1 MSKTKK
7 ILKLSHHEHTFKL
20 KPHEHTSYVP
30 LAFMLVVVG
39 FALSVFSTTVESATP
54 YDGPEAGSVGL
65 SGVMPGKPPKTAAT
79 IDTPRNGQRF
89 ATSPITV
96 SGTCPENTLV
106 EIFKNDIFAGST
118 VCTDKG
124 SYTLEVDLLIGQNTL
139 VARVY
144 DALNQVGPDSNI
156 ITVYYD
162 AIPPQSDLVTPFNF
176 GGNQLLLNTDAV
188 FRGVFPGQT
197 MNVPL
202 DVLGG
207 NPPYA
212 INIEWGDASNK
223 VVPRN
228 DNATFTVDHIY
239 KKAGT
244 YQVTFQASDAG
255 GRVAFLTVA
264 AIVNG
269 QPDAAAAPTKPV
281 ATPGQL
287 LLLWPI
293 FTGAVAVTISFWLG
307 EQREKRVLSKQGR
320 LVPTHS

>member
-1 MSKTKK
+1 MLHKW
-7 ILKLSHHEHTFKL
+7 LKLSHHHHSGKL
-20 KPHEHTSYVP
+20 RPHEHTSYVP

-39 FALSVFSTTVESATP
+39 FALATFSSAVESATP

-65 SGVMPGKPPKTAAT
+65 TGIMPGKPPTTAAT
-79 IDTPRNGQRF
+79 INMPSNGQRF
-89 ATSPITV
+89 STSPITV
-96 SGTCPENTLV
+96 SGTCPKDTLV

-118 VCTDKG
+118 VCTSSG
-124 SYTLEVDLLIGQNTL
+124 TYSLEVDLLIGENRL

-144 DALNQVGPDSNI
+144 DALNQAGPDSNI
-156 ITVYYD
+156 VTVYYD
-162 AIPPQSDLVTPFNF
+162 ALPPQSGGLTPFNF

-188 FRGVFPGQT
+188 FRGIFPGQT
-197 MNVPL
+197 MTVPL

-207 NPPYA
+207 TPPYA

-228 DNATFTVDHIY
+228 DNATFNVDHVY
-239 KKAGT
+239 QKPGV
-244 YQVTFQASDAG
+244 YQVTFQATDAG

-269 QPDAAAAPTKPV
+269 QPDAVTASTNPL
-281 ATPGQL
+281 ATPNQL

-293 FTGAVAVTISFWLG
+293 FTGAVAITISFWLG
-307 EQREKRVLSKQGR
+307 EQREKHILKKRGMLTPS
-320 LVPTHS
+320 HS

>member
-7 ILKLSHHEHTFKL
+7 ILKISHHEHTLKL
-20 KPHEHTSYVP
+20 RPHEHTSYVP
-30 LAFMLVVVG
+30 LAFMLVIVG

-65 SGVMPGKPPKTAAT
+65 TGIMPGKPPTTAAT
-79 IDTPRNGQRF
+79 ISKPINGQRF
-89 ATSPITV
+89 ATSPVTIA
-96 SGTCPENTLV
+96 GTCPENTLV
-106 EIFKNDIFAGST
+106 EIFKNEIFAGST
-118 VCTDKG
+118 VCSEKG
-124 SYTLEVDLLIGQNTL
+124 TYSLEVDLLIGQNTL

-144 DALNQVGPDSNI
+144 DALNQVGPDSNTI
-156 ITVYYD
+156 VVYYD

-197 MNVPL
+197 MLVPL
-202 DVLGG
+202 DILGG

-212 INIEWGDASNK
+212 VNIEWGDTTNK

-228 DNATFTVDHIY
+228 DNATFNVEHVY

-244 YQVTFQASDAG
+244 FQVTFQASDAG

-264 AIVNG
+264 SIVNG
-269 QPDAAAAPTKPV
+269 QPDAATAGTKPV
-281 ATPGQL
+281 ATPNQL

-293 FTGAVAVTISFWLG
+293 FTGAVAVVVSFWLG
-307 EQREKRVLSKQGR
+307 EQREKRVLTKEGR
-320 LVPTHS
+320 FTPAHS

>member
-7 ILKLSHHEHTFKL
+7 ILKLSHHEHTLKL
-20 KPHEHTSYVP
+20 RPHEHTSYVP
-30 LAFMLVVVG
+30 LAFMLVIVG

-65 SGVMPGKPPKTAAT
+65 SGIMPGKPPTEAAT
-79 IDTPRNGQRF
+79 IDTPTNGQRF
-89 ATSPITV
+89 STSPVTV
-96 SGTCPENTLV
+96 SGSCPENTLV

-124 SYTLEVDLLIGQNTL
+124 RYTLEVDLLIGQNIL
-139 VARVY
+139 IARVY
-144 DALNQVGPDSNI
+144 DALNQAGPDSNI
-156 ITVYYD
+156 VTVYYD
-162 AIPPQSDLVTPFNF
+162 AIPPQSDSVTPFNF

-188 FRGVFPGQT
+188 FRGVFPDQT
-197 MNVPL
+197 LTVPL

-207 NPPYA
+207 TPPYA
-212 INIEWGDASNK
+212 INIEWGDTTNK

-228 DNATFTVDHIY
+228 DNATFNVDHIY

-244 YQVTFQASDAG
+244 FQVTFQASDAG

-269 QPDAAAAPTKPV
+269 QPDAATATTKPI
-281 ATPGQL
+281 ATPNQL

-293 FTGAVAVTISFWLG
+293 FTGAVAVVASFWLG
-307 EQREKRVLSKQGR
+307 EQREKRVLEKQGR
-320 LVPTHS
+320 LTPAHG

>member
-7 ILKLSHHEHTFKL
+7 ILKISHHEHTLKL
-20 KPHEHTSYVP
+20 RPHEHTSYVP
-30 LAFMLVVVG
+30 LAFMLVIVG

-65 SGVMPGKPPKTAAT
+65 SGIMPGKPPTTAAT
-79 IDTPRNGQRF
+79 IRTPSNGQHF
-89 ATSPITV
+89 TTSPVTV

-106 EIFKNDIFAGST
+106 ELFKNDIFAGST

-124 SYTLEVDLLIGQNTL
+124 SYSLEVDLLIGQNTL
-139 VARVY
+139 IARVY
-144 DALNQVGPDSNI
+144 DALNQVGPDSNTVI
-156 ITVYYD
+156 VYYD
-162 AIPPQSDLVTPFNF
+162 AIPPQSDSVTPFNF
-176 GGNQLLLNTDAV
+176 GGNQLLLNSDAV
-188 FRGVFPGQT
+188 FRGVFPEQT
-197 MNVPL
+197 MTVPL

-207 NPPYA
+207 TPPYA
-212 INIEWGDASNK
+212 VNVEWGDASNK

-228 DNATFTVDHIY
+228 DNATFNVDHVY
-239 KKAGT
+239 KKPGT
-244 YQVTFQASDAG
+244 YQVTFQATDTG

-269 QPDAAAAPTKPV
+269 QPDPAVASTKPV

-293 FTGAVAVTISFWLG
+293 FTGAVAVVASFWLG
-307 EQREKRVLSKQGR
+307 EQREKRVLSKQER
-320 LVPTHS
+320 LVAIHG